1 MKNVIEL
8 WEPSMLN
15 VFNQIEMDSSI
26 SVSHKVQN
34 ALLEN

>member
-8 WEPSMLN
+8 WKPSVLN

-34 ALLEN
+34 ALWEN

>member
-34 ALLEN
+34 ALLQN

>member
-15 VFNQIEMDSSI
+15 MFNQIEMDSSI

>member
-26 SVSHKVQN
+26 SASHKVQN